1 MYRQYRDQA
10 VFYVVYIREAH
21 PSDSWQL
28 PSNLRDGVVFASPE
42 NLERRSEVAQ
52 ACVIKLGI
60 EIPALVDDFDDRTDL
75 AYMGWPDRLY
85 VVDREGR
92 IAYLSKPGPFGFKPA
107 EAEAALRQLLPAAAA
122 AASAGAATPTAPAP
136 GGSALRSAG

>member
-10 VFYVVYIREAH
+10 AFYVVYIREAH

-28 PSNLRDGVVFASPE
+28 PSNLRDGVVFASPKS
-42 NLERRSEVAQ
+42 LEGRSEVAEM
-52 ACVIKLGI
+52 CVIKLGI
-60 EIPALVDDFDDRTDL
+60 EIPALVDDFDDKTDL

-85 VVDREGR
+85 VIDREGR
-92 IAYLSKPGPFGFKPA
+92 IAYLSKPGPFGFKPE
-107 EAEAALRQLLPAAAA
+107 EAETVLQRLLAPRAA
-122 AASAGAATPTAPAP
+122 AASADAATPTAPEP